1 LKEGTGQ
8 EKSFID
14 EIVNQTNKQTQI
26 LLELSSATSA
36 LMSPAGGAINLSQL
50 QNDQQQTK
58 QDFK

>member
-1 LKEGTGQ
+1 MTPLFRFPDTLKLPNG
-8 EKSFID
+8 KY
-14 EIVNQTNKQTQI
+14 TNKQTQG

-36 LMSPAGGAINLSQL
+36 LTSPAGGAINLSQL